1 MFVIAIKRR
10 RRKFN
15 IGARIT
21 ITLLL
26 IACANVFAVA
36 QTASN
41 FKQLE
46 RAIGFIRV
54 GQLTQAEA
62 VLSAALKISPQDAN
76 ALNLLGVV
84 RANQKRTKE
93 AETLFRRALVVAPS
107 LVGAHI
113 NLGELYITTGQR
125 DEAIVSYA
133 RADELAPG
141 RPDINSNLALLYES
155 KREYQL
161 AEKHCSVVLA
171 SQPDDVAVLRALA
184 RIADAQ
190 GELEK
195 SLSFLIRARKLQP
208 ATPDVLYD
216 FGRAALRLNLL
227 EDAIPVFEKLHTENP
242 RSLRYLFALAVARFH
257 KGETVPAQQL
267 LARYTTLAPDDS
279 RGHYLLGVAYYSL
292 QQYTQAR
299 DALLRSRNLL
309 ATADTEFYLG
319 LVAHEAG
326 ETEQAE
332 TWLRRAIGTNPQH
345 PAAHAV
351 LGAVHFKKRDFTQ
364 ARIELER
371 AIELN
376 PLDLNAHYQLG
387 LTLTRTGDK
396 TAAQRQFERADE
408 LRKQQRE
415 REVVGYKLID
425 PPQQ

>member
-1 MFVIAIKRR
+1 MFVSPLKLRPCM
-10 RRKFN
+10 FN
-15 IGARIT
+15 ISARLI
-21 ITLLL
+21 ISLLL
-26 IACANVFAVA
+26 VGCANVFAVA
-36 QTASN
+36 QSGSS

-46 RAIGFIRV
+46 RAIVFIRA
-54 GQLTQAEA
+54 GQLAQAEA
-62 VLSAALKISPQDAN
+62 VLSAVLKGSPQDAN

-93 AETLFRRALVVAPS
+93 AETLFRRALVAAPS
-107 LVGAHI
+107 LTGAHV

-125 DEAIVSYA
+125 DAALDSYA

-141 RPDINSNLALLYES
+141 RPDINSNLALLYEA
-155 KREYQL
+155 KRDFQR
-161 AEKHCSVVLA
+161 AEKHYTVVLA
-171 SQPDDVAVLRALA
+171 SQPDDVASLRALA

-208 ATPDVLYD
+208 AMPDVLYD
-216 FGRAALRLNLL
+216 FGRAALSLNLL
-227 EDAIPVFEKLHTENP
+227 EDAIPVFEKLHTEHP
-242 RSLRYLFALAVARFH
+242 RALRYLFALAVARFH

-267 LARYTTLAPDDS
+267 LARYTTLAPNDS
-279 RGHYLLGVAYYSL
+279 RGHHLLGVAHYSL

-299 DALLRSRNLL
+299 AALLRSHNLV

-319 LVAHEAG
+319 LIAHEAG
-326 ETEQAE
+326 DTEQAE

-351 LGAVHFKKRDFTQ
+351 LGAVRFKKRDFTQ
-364 ARIELER
+364 ARVELER
-371 AIELN
+371 AVELN

-387 LTLTRTGDK
+387 LTLTRIGDK
-396 TAAQRQFERADE
+396 AAAQRQFERADE
-408 LRKQQRE
+408 LRKQQRQK
-415 REVVGYKLID
+415 EVVGYKLID